1 MSRKELGVLSFRRK
15 DDTGHFV
22 YKFKVSDYYAAKIL
36 EYIAKVPHEAMKV
49 RAPYKK
55 APKPKTYERRD

>member
-1 MSRKELGVLSFRRK
+1 MSSKELGVLTFRRK

-36 EYIAKVPHEAMKV
+36 EYIAQIPHEAMKV

-55 APKPKTYERRD
+55 ATHPNNVEGE